1 MTHQQEIEQSRVGGF
16 GGSDAKIFYKIGLKG
31 LSALSATDKKR
42 IAVAKGLQ
50 PYNPIAKN
58 DAMQKGHDFEDW
70 FARQAFCPIAQR
82 EAKISKPLARNFEV
96 FSHLDFYANDGLS
109 SEYWELK
116 CVEKVD
122 TAAKDHKTQLQWAYM
137 LGVRNVWLIVCD
149 SSKSF
154 EDGTQFQIGI
164 QRDQKYIDTMLHG
177 IKLLD
182 EAWGMITDNDIQ
194 DVEESA
200 LLPFDR
206 KDVVAM
212 TNCLQEIKNLEKRA
226 ESLKERICDFMEK
239 GGIKSI
245 KSDSYTISYQ
255 AESEAVTFDKAKL
268 FKAHPELREEDFQK
282 VSKKKSHIK
291 ITLK

>member
-1 MTHQQEIEQSRVGGF
+1 MTHQQKIEQSRIGGF
-16 GGSDAKIFYKIGLKG
+16 GGSDAKMFYKVGLKG

-50 PYNPIAKN
+50 PYNPIAKT

-70 FARQAFCPIAQR
+70 FASQSFCPIAQR
-82 EAKISKPLARNFEV
+82 EVKISKPLARNFEI
-96 FSHLDFYANDGLS
+96 FSHLDFYSSDGIS

-122 TAAKDHKTQLQWAYM
+122 TATKDHKAQLQWAHM
-137 LGVRNVWLIVCD
+137 LGVGNVWLIVCD

-154 EDGTQFQIGI
+154 EEGTQFPIGI

-177 IKLLD
+177 IKLIDVAWDTFGGED
-182 EAWGMITDNDIQ
+182 ESEVSEN
-194 DVEESA
+194 S
-200 LLPFDR
+200 LPAFYR
-206 KDVVAM
+206 KDVAM
-212 TNCLQEIKNLEKRA
+212 MTSCLQDIKKLERMAEDLRDRIKRM
-226 ESLKERICDFMEK
+226 MEQ

-245 KSDSYTISYQ
+245 KSENYTIVYQ

-268 FKAHPELREEDFQK
+268 FKTHPELREEDFQK
-282 VSKKKSHIK
+282 TIKKKAHIK

>member
-1 MTHQQEIEQSRVGGF
+1 MTHQEEIEQSRIGGF
-16 GGSDAKIFYKIGLKG
+16 GGSDAKMFYKVGLKG

-50 PYNPIAKN
+50 PYKPIAKT

-70 FARQAFCPIAQR
+70 FASQSFCPIAQR
-82 EAKISKPLARNFEV
+82 EVKISKPLARNFET

-116 CVEKVD
+116 CIENVD
-122 TAAKDHKTQLQWAYM
+122 TTAKDHKAQLQWAHM

-154 EDGTQFQIGI
+154 EDGTQFPIGI

-177 IKLLD
+177 IKLID
-182 EAWGMITDNDIQ
+182 EAWDTFGDEDLTEVN
-194 DVEESA
+194 ESE

-206 KDVVAM
+206 KDVVLL
-212 TNCLQEIKNLEKRA
+212 TLYFQKIKAIEKQA
-226 ESLKERICDFMEK
+226 EDLKERIRNFMEK

-255 AESEAVTFDKAKL
+255 AKSEAVTFDKAKL
-268 FKAHPELREEDFQK
+268 FKTHPELREEDFQK
-282 VSKKKSHIK
+282 VSKKKSFVK

>member
-16 GGSDAKIFYKIGLKG
+16 GGSDAKMFYKVGLKG
-31 LSALSATDKKR
+31 LSALSATDMKR
-42 IAVAKGLQ
+42 IAVAKGLH
-50 PYNPIAKN
+50 PYKRISET

-70 FARQAFCPIAQR
+70 FAKQAFCPIAQR
-82 EAKISKPLARNFEV
+82 EVKISKPLARNFET

-122 TAAKDHKTQLQWAYM
+122 TAAKDHKAQLQWAHM
-137 LGVRNVWLIVCD
+137 LGVRNVWLVVCD

-154 EDGTQFQIGI
+154 EDGTRFPIGI

-182 EAWGMITDNDIQ
+182 EAWDTFGGQCLTEVDEQ
-194 DVEESA
+194 
-200 LLPFDR
+200 LLPAFDR
-206 KDVVAM
+206 KDVAM
-212 TNCLQEIKNLEKRA
+212 MTKCLQDIKKLERLA
-226 ESLKERICDFMEK
+226 EDLKERIKNMMEQ

-245 KSDSYTISYQ
+245 KSENYTIVYQ
-255 AESEAVTFDKAKL
+255 PESEAVTFDKAKL
-268 FKAHPELREEDFQK
+268 FKTHPEIREEDFQK
-282 VSKKKSHIK
+282 VSKKKSFIK

>member
-16 GGSDAKIFYKIGLKG
+16 GGSDAKMFYKIGLKG
-31 LSALSATDKKR
+31 LSTLSATDKKR

-50 PYNPIAKN
+50 PYNPIAKTP
-58 DAMQKGHDFEDW
+58 AMQKGHDFEDW
-70 FARQAFCPIAQR
+70 FAKQSFCPIAQR
-82 EAKISKPLARNFEV
+82 EAKISSPLARNFEV
-96 FSHLDFYANDGLS
+96 FSHLDFYANDGIS

-116 CVEKVD
+116 CVDKVD
-122 TAAKDHKTQLQWAYM
+122 TAAKDHKAQLQWAHM

-154 EDGTQFQIGI
+154 EDGTQFPTGI

-182 EAWGMITDNDIQ
+182 EAWRMITDNAIQ
-194 DVEESA
+194 EFDETD

-206 KDVVAM
+206 KDVVLLASYFH
-212 TNCLQEIKNLEKRA
+212 QIKTIEKQA
-226 ESLKERICDFMEK
+226 EELKEKIRDFMEK

-255 AESEAVTFDKAKL
+255 PESEAVTFDKAKL

-291 ITLK
+291 ITLL